1 MRNYIVVAE
10 SIRARIFSS
19 QTNLGPLTEIKDLVN
34 PTGRLHERQ
43 LDTDRPGRGH
53 YAGGNTHAFG
63 KDEVTKNH
71 EAVTFAKDIATWL
84 EEDRV
89 KGNFDALIL
98 VGSPQFLGTL
108 RKSLSENCKKMVS
121 KSFDKNLVQAS
132 VEEIHDQI
140 VN

>member
-34 PTGRLHERQ
+34 PAGRLHERQ

-53 YAGGNTHAFG
+53 YAGGNTHALG

-71 EAVTFAKDIATWL
+71 EAVTFAKDIAAYL
-84 EEDRV
+84 EEERN

-108 RKSLSENCKKMVS
+108 RKSLSDNSKKMVA
-121 KSFDKNLVQAS
+121 KSFDKNLVHGS
-132 VEEIHDQI
+132 VEEIHEHI
-140 VN
+140 IN